1 MKLIVGLGNPGS
13 RYAMTRHNAGF
24 MVIDNLAEQW
34 KADFREGK
42 GDYHSA
48 EVRMAGERIVLLKPA
63 AYMNQSGL
71 AVREVVQFHKI
82 SLREILVVCDDAA
95 IPLGRIRIR
104 PGGSD
109 GGQNGLKSII
119 YHLNDNAFSRL
130 RVGVANL
137 MMAKM
142 DLADFVL
149 SKFSPEE
156 KPVLKKIIEVSA
168 EAVQEWVRHGTD
180 KAMNKFNRAVIET

>member
-1 MKLIVGLGNPGS
+1 
-13 RYAMTRHNAGF
+13 

-48 EVRMAGERIVLLKPA
+48 EVRLPDERIVLLKPA
-63 AYMNQSGL
+63 TYMNNSGI
-71 AVREVVQFHKI
+71 AVRDVVSFHKL

-95 IPLGRIRIR
+95 IPLGKIRIR

-109 GGQNGLKSII
+109 GGQNGLKSVI
-119 YHLNDNAFSRL
+119 YHLNDNAFPRL
-130 RVGVANL
+130 RIGVANP

-149 SKFSPEE
+149 SKFLPEE
-156 KPVLKKIIEVSA
+156 KTVLKKIIDVSV

-180 KAMNKFNRAVIET
+180 KAMNKFNRVVIETEV